1 MSELI
6 YKETELNEEI
16 LSRLIAFSRDWEV
29 EDSTYGY
36 RANTKEDIEGNRI
49 FVAEKEGQ
57 IIAYLFGHQ
66 EHSEN
71 MRSIMKEGT
80 LFFEVEELYVIPE
93 ERNQGIGSMLFRYLE
108 ESLDEEEYIVLSTA
122 TKNYRS
128 ILHFYLDELAMQF
141 WSARLY
147 KKIGKDASQNS
158 QA

>member
-1 MSELI
+1 MSEI
-6 YKETELNEEI
+6 DYKEVILDEEI
-16 LSRLIAFSRDWEV
+16 LSCLIAFSCDWEK
-29 EDSTYGY
+29 ENSTYGY

-80 LFFEVEELYVIPE
+80 LFFEVEELYVIPK
-93 ERNQGIGSMLFRYLE
+93 ERNQGIGTKLFRYLE
-108 ESLDEEEYIVLSTA
+108 EILSEEEYIVLSTA
-122 TKNYRS
+122 TKNYKS
-128 ILHFYLDELAMQF
+128 ILHFYLDELDMEF

-147 KKIGKDASQNS
+147 KRIRKGHSV
-158 QA
+158 